1 MGHAGYVPWHLRGQL
16 ERMALQEG
24 TPASVA
30 LCASATVAVAM
41 HAVGEVVASCSVCRL
56 QDFGQVRHR
65 QHDVV
70 SFGQCSLVS

>member
-1 MGHAGYVPWHLRGQL
+1 MLAMCPGILRGQL

-24 TPASVA
+24 MPASVA

-56 QDFGQVRHR
+56 QDFGHVWHC

-70 SFGQCSLVS
+70 SFGQRSLVS

>member
-1 MGHAGYVPWHLRGQL
+1 MLAMCPGILRGQL

-56 QDFGQVRHR
+56 QDFGQVWYR

-70 SFGQCSLVS
+70 SFGQLRSVS